1 VRTFRLEKCGIVQSM
16 ASIIGQFCFAFL
28 VDSGAGS
35 LALAYPLQQVETQS
49 PPKISDT
56 NSIPEWFATANRW
69 FLAGNFREARTEYEK
84 VSSRCPG
91 TELSVQCEYFAAIA
105 AWNVEP
111 NEVSAKL
118 IETWLQ
124 KAKAFEQKTKQNN
137 TPIVSPSWP
146 HWIQSAQVVLSNWE
160 SSQNRFESAKNYL
173 NLAMEESTKSGFGA
187 SRVHY
192 ELGKLF
198 ANHFQ
203 DPEAAQAHLDKA
215 MESVGSDQQ
224 LKTDILLAS
233 ARTSIERDDLEIA
246 SECLQNLTRNEL
258 SSEQRVI
265 AAILEYRIQTQPSAP
280 SVTTATFWDEALA
293 AIKQGPIKIEVLED
307 LASTLQ
313 EAGQLKQ
320 TTQVLEEIVRSHP
333 NHPGAV
339 PARVQLAYQAANQKD
354 WELVAQLTL
363 TAIEKGGVDQW
374 TTYAIYLNG
383 RSKMELGQ
391 GNEGISLLNSLLAD
405 SNLTNDLRTNIHL
418 DLAQAHYLA
427 EEWDMMEPHVEIL
440 SQMDQ
445 PPSQP
450 SNINPRVRMWKAELL
465 AHKGEWESAESIVSA
480 IRKDFPKW
488 NRRTEVDY
496 LLARC
501 LIARAEFDSARSILH
516 AIKKPE
522 EAGVGT
528 KQAHSSVLAAR
539 AAWMI
544 GETFMMQ
551 QRYEEASQAY
561 GDVLQFPNE
570 SFWCAA
576 SIVQKGLCAE
586 QLNRFQEAKEH
597 YEQVIAEYSQSP
609 FAQTART
616 RLSGI
621 SLSTKQVDRIGSG
634 TKR

>member
-1 VRTFRLEKCGIVQSM
+1 M
-16 ASIIGQFCFAFL
+16 ASIIGQFFVAL
-28 VDSGAGS
+28 LIDSGAGGT
-35 LALAYPLQQVETQS
+35 ALAYPLQQVETQVPS
-49 PPKISDT
+49 KNVDT
-56 NSIPEWFATANRW
+56 RSIPEWFATANRL

-84 VSSRCPG
+84 VSNRCPG
-91 TELSVQCEYFAAIA
+91 TELSIQCEYFAAIA
-105 AWNVEP
+105 AWNAEP

-124 KAKAFEQKTKQNN
+124 RAKAFEQRSKQSN
-137 TPIVSPSWP
+137 TTIVSPSWP
-146 HWIQSAQVVLSNWE
+146 HWIQSAHVVLSTWE
-160 SSQNRFESAKNYL
+160 SSQNRFESAKDYL
-173 NLAMEESTKSGFGA
+173 NLALEESTQSGLGA

-192 ELGKLF
+192 ELGNLY

-203 DPEAAQAHLDKA
+203 DQKAAQAHLDKA
-215 MESVGSDQQ
+215 MESVGSDKQ
-224 LKTDILLAS
+224 LKTDILLAA
-233 ARTSIERDDLEIA
+233 ARTAIQSDDFETA
-246 SECLQNLTRNEL
+246 SECMQSLNKNEL

-265 AAILEYRIQTQPSAP
+265 AALLEYRIRTRPSAP
-280 SVTTATFWDEALA
+280 PVKTATFWDEALA
-293 AIKQGPIKIEVLED
+293 AIAQGPIKIEVLAD
-307 LASTLQ
+307 LAATLQ
-313 EAGQLKQ
+313 EAGLIMQS
-320 TTQVLEEIVRSHP
+320 TQVLEEIVRSYP

-354 WELVAQLTL
+354 WELVARLTL
-363 TAIEKGGVDQW
+363 SAIEKGGVDPW
-374 TTYAIYLNG
+374 TTYAIYLNS

-405 SNLTNDLRTNIHL
+405 SNLTNELRTNIHV

-427 EEWDMMEPHVEIL
+427 EEWDKMQPHVEIL
-440 SQMDQ
+440 TQMDNQ
-445 PPSQP
+445 SSQP
-450 SNINPRVRMWKAELL
+450 SNISPRVRMWKAELL

-480 IRKDFPKW
+480 IREDFPEW
-488 NRRTEVDY
+488 NRRTEVEY

-516 AIKKPE
+516 AIKKQE
-522 EAGVGT
+522 KAGVGT
-528 KQAHSSVLAAR
+528 GQVQSTILAAR
-539 AAWMI
+539 SAWMI
-544 GETFMMQ
+544 GETYMMQ

-561 GDVLQFPNE
+561 GDVLHFPNE

-616 RLSGI
+616 RLSSI